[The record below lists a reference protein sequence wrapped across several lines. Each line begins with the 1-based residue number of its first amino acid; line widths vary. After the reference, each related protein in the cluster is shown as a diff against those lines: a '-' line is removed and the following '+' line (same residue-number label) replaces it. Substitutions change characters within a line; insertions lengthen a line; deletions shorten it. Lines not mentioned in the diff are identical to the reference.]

1 MSGFHIIISLVRA
14 NYSQFHNPGLIQCT
28 AEASIGSDCSIKSA
42 MKGSNVKF
50 GVRWY
55 KILFQAVFLFEIR
68 MPDGQSFS

>member
-50 GVRWY
+50 GVR
-55 KILFQAVFLFEIR
+55 
-68 MPDGQSFS
+68 